1 MLKLRYLLLIVTLST
16 LSPYLLLAV
25 TPRSYEF
32 VSPVYKVDCLYK
44 SMTGPHSSTAFS
56 ILEKDTPE
64 LLSVYN
70 NTTSSDQDVMTVIY
84 LYVLDKEFI
93 NN

>member
-16 LSPYLLLAV
+16 LSPYLLLAM

-32 VSPVYKVDCLYK
+32 
-44 SMTGPHSSTAFS
+44 
-56 ILEKDTPE
+56 
-64 LLSVYN
+64 LSVYN
-70 NTTSSDQDVMTVIY
+70 NTTSSDPDTMAVMY
-84 LYVLDKEFI
+84 LYVLDKEFR